1 MKNIGRDI
9 EVTRVEPL
17 QRRSPRLIIV
27 QEYNLCRYCDIIPK
41 DAKIPNASTSKAF
54 WLGRIGVITGSIY
67 NPLPSDRFEF
77 T

>member
-1 MKNIGRDI
+1 MKNIGRDF

-17 QRRSPRLIIV
+17 QRRSPSPIIV
-27 QEYNLCRYCDIIPK
+27 HEYHICLHCDIFPE
-41 DAKIPNASTSKAF
+41 DAGFSNASTSNAF
-54 WLGRIGVITGSIY
+54 WLGRIGVITGSIS